1 MGSHPR
7 SLRPHHGRRLAV
19 VGNSIRRRIPIS
31 RAEPS
36 VFRLLLVWILLI
48 AGTGGLALNLF
59 RLQVGQGADLKKK
72 AQAQQMIALNMLVP
86 RRQVLDRVGTILAVD
101 RPVFTLYA
109 HPKLFKQ
116 PKQEIADKL
125 APILKLA
132 PAALVKKF
140 DQGESG
146 LQIESSLSENAQDRI
161 TELRLDG
168 LELIQQQQRFYPQQ
182 EVAADVVGY
191 VNDEHK
197 GQAGVELSQQN
208 LLVRR
213 TKEVTM
219 RRTGDGSML
228 PDQVPA
234 GFLNIDDYQLRLT
247 IDTRLQ
253 RIALAALRQQ
263 IKAFNAKRGVVIVM
277 DVRDGSL
284 LTLVS
289 EPSYDP
295 NQYFKYPLER
305 FKNWAVA
312 DLYEPGSTFKP
323 LNVAIALQTKA
334 IQPNSTF
341 NDEGQITVG
350 GWPIQNFDYSSAG
363 ARGTVTVSD
372 ILKYSSNVGMVHIVQ
387 AMKSSLYYNWLK
399 RLGLGEVTG
408 IDLPS
413 EVRGQFKDRKTFIES
428 RIEPA
433 TTAFGQGFSLTPIQ
447 LAQFHAT
454 LANGGRL
461 VTPHVVRGL
470 FDSKGQPY
478 WQPKFS
484 TPVQIFSK
492 ATTQTVL
499 GMMEKVVKD
508 GTGKVAQ
515 VPGYR
520 IGGKTGTAQKANPN
534 GGYYDSAK
542 ITSFVGVFP
551 VEAPRYVVLAVIDE
565 PQGGDAFGST
575 VAAPVVK
582 SVLEALITLDKIP
595 PSGAIPTPAAS
606 PEEEE
611 GH

>member
-7 SLRPHHGRRLAV
+7 SLRPHRARRLAV
-19 VGNSIRRRIPIS
+19 VGNSLRRSILVS

-36 VFRLLLVWILLI
+36 VFRLLLVWSVLI
-48 AGTGGLALNLF
+48 AGTGGLALNLL
-59 RLQVGQGADLKKK
+59 RLQVSQGADLKQR
-72 AQAQQMIALNMLVP
+72 AEEQQMIALRPLVP
-86 RRQVLDRVGTILAVD
+86 RRQVLDRVGTVLALD

-109 HPKLFKQ
+109 HPKLFKE
-116 PKQEIADKL
+116 PKQAIADKL

-132 PAALVKKF
+132 PAVLAKKF

-146 LQIESSLSENAQDRI
+146 LRIENSLSENASDRI
-161 TELRLDG
+161 TDLRIDG

-191 VNDEHK
+191 VNDDHK
-197 GQAGVELSQQN
+197 GQAGIELSQQN
-208 LLVRR
+208 LLERR
-213 TKEVTM
+213 TKAVTM

-263 IKAFNAKRGVVIVM
+263 IKAFSAKRGVVIVM
-277 DVRDGSL
+277 DARDGSL

-295 NQYFKYPLER
+295 NQYYKYPVER

-323 LNVAIALQTKA
+323 LNVAIALQTKS
-334 IQPNSTF
+334 IQPGSTF
-341 NDEGQITVG
+341 NDEGQISVG

-363 ARGTVTVSD
+363 PRGTVTVSD

-387 AMKSSLYYNWLK
+387 EMKPSLYYSWLK

-408 IDLPS
+408 IDLPA
-413 EVRGQFKDRKTFIES
+413 EVRGQFKDRKLFIGS

-447 LAQFHAT
+447 LAQLHAT

-461 VTPHVVRGL
+461 ITPHVVRGL
-470 FDSKGQPY
+470 FDSKGQAY
-478 WQPKFS
+478 WQPKFA
-484 TPVQIFSK
+484 TPPQIFSRT
-492 ATTQTVL
+492 TTQTVL

-515 VPGYR
+515 IPGYR

-534 GGYYDSAK
+534 GGYYDNAK

-551 VEAPRYVVLAVIDE
+551 LEAPRYVVVSVVDE

-575 VAAPVVK
+575 VAAPIVK

-595 PSGAIPTPAAS
+595 PSGTVPAPAPS

-611 GH
+611 H